1 MENPRK
7 ESSGKLKEGNTQ
19 RKMDGWMDGV
29 RWSMADRGVTEEGTR
44 DRDV

>member
-7 ESSGKLKEGNTQ
+7 ESSGNLKDGNTQ

-29 RWSMADRGVTEEGTR
+29 I
-44 DRDV
+44 